1 MKTLFYSLIII
12 VTFISCSK
20 NENDIQTNPNL
31 IGKWQVVEKA
41 LLYTDVIDPNNPID
55 SSWKPVTAGYTYQF
69 NKNGTFSSTEFT
81 EKINGTY
88 TIDKNNEIKLISK
101 STDVYN
107 NPLYKITIEN
117 NTPTQLTLKV
127 SGGFEENNYNFKRIN

>member
-20 NENDIQTNPNL
+20 NDNDIQTNPNL
-31 IGKWQVVEKA
+31 IGKWQLVEKA
-41 LLYTDVIDPNNPID
+41 LLYTDEIDSNNPID
-55 SSWKPVTAGYTYQF
+55 NSWKPVTAGYTYQF

-88 TIDKNNEIKLISK
+88 TIDKNNEIKLISN
-101 STDVYN
+101 STAVHNYSFD
-107 NPLYKITIEN
+107 KITIEN
-117 NTPTQLTLKV
+117 NTPTQLTLKRLGV
-127 SGGFEENNYNFKRIN
+127 FVGNNYKFKRMD